1 MKIQSKITLLFLLLS
16 GAILLL
22 LNITIFYL
30 VYRFGFDD
38 FFKRLEARV
47 NISAEVNIFPSA
59 KSKTYLEV
67 RNKYL
72 EKLEAE
78 REYFFNT
85 DTINKVHIPRGIN
98 VKSNFIRNILKDG
111 NARYKVDNTFYAG
124 KVFTKSNEKY
134 IVIVSAA
141 DPSGFQ
147 ELKDLQ
153 RILIYGFLAAMV
165 LVYFVGKIFSFYT
178 FQPVRRIIHNVKNI
192 TANNLHF
199 RLDELSG
206 SDEIAEL
213 SYTFN
218 DMLNRLETAFE
229 TQNNFVS
236 NASHELRTPLTIIS
250 TEAELALNKPDVSTE
265 QREIFNT
272 IYSESEKLGQILNSL
287 LTLAQSGF
295 DGKKQRWES
304 IRIDELL
311 MIASESIKKINPD
324 SNIQIDL
331 DDMPS
336 DERLLYV
343 SGNNNLL
350 RLAITNIISNAC
362 KYSDNRMVKIRLL
375 AENNKV
381 IISIADQ
388 GIGIPQTELQ
398 HVFEPFFRA
407 SNAHNYE
414 GHGVGLPLTL
424 NIIRLHKGSIGIR
437 SEVGTGTEMK
447 IFLPVDNLN
456 PALSFGEGANK
467 QDK

>member
-16 GAILLL
+16 GAILIL
-22 LNITIFYL
+22 LNITVFYL

-59 KSKTYLEV
+59 KSSAYQEV

-72 EKLEAE
+72 ERLEEEQA
-78 REYFFNT
+78 YLFNT
-85 DTINKVHIPRGIN
+85 DTINKIHIKGN
-98 VKSNFIRNILKDG
+98 VDVKSSFIRSILKDG
-111 NARYKVDNTFYAG
+111 NARYKHDNTFYAG
-124 KVFTKSNEKY
+124 KQFTKGTQKY
-134 IVIVSAA
+134 IVIVSAS
-141 DPSGFQ
+141 DPAGFQ

-178 FQPVRRIIHNVKNI
+178 FQPIRRIISNVKNI

-199 RLDELSG
+199 RLDELTG
-206 SDEIAEL
+206 KDEVAEL

-250 TEAELALNKPDVSTE
+250 TEAELALSKHDVSLE
-265 QREIFNT
+265 QREIFST
-272 IYSESEKLGQILNSL
+272 IYSESEKLGQILSSL
-287 LTLAQSGF
+287 LSLAQSGF
-295 DGKKQRWES
+295 DGQKQRWES
-304 IRIDELL
+304 IRIDELV
-311 MIASESIKKINPD
+311 MIASESVKKINPD
-324 SNIQIDL
+324 SNIEIDL
-331 DDMPS
+331 ADMPA

-343 SGNNNLL
+343 SGNSNLL
-350 RLAITNIISNAC
+350 KLAITNIISNAC
-362 KYSDNRMVKIRLL
+362 KYSDNRMVKIRML

-381 IISIADQ
+381 IISVADQ

-398 HVFEPFFRA
+398 HIFEPFFRA
-407 SNAHNYE
+407 SNAHSYE

-437 SEVGTGTEMK
+437 SEVGSGTEMK
-447 IFLPVDNLN
+447 VFLPVD
-456 PALSFGEGANK
+456 ASA
-467 QDK
+467 

>member
-16 GAILLL
+16 GVILLL

-47 NISAEVNIFPSA
+47 NISAEVHLFPGA
-59 KSKTYLEV
+59 KSQAYQEV
-67 RNKYL
+67 RNRYL
-72 EKLEAE
+72 EKLESE
-78 REYFFNT
+78 KEYFFST
-85 DTINKVHIPRGIN
+85 DTLNKININGGIDA
-98 VKSNFIRNILKDG
+98 KSSFIKNILKDSA
-111 NARYKVDNTFYAG
+111 ARYKVDNIFYAG
-124 KVFTKSNEKY
+124 RVFTKGNSKY
-134 IVIVSAA
+134 IVIVSAI

-153 RILIYGFLAAMV
+153 RILVYGFLAAMI
-165 LVYFVGKIFSFYT
+165 LVYFIGKIFSFYT
-178 FQPVRRIIHNVKNI
+178 FQPVRRIINNVKNI

-206 SDEIAEL
+206 KDEIAEL

-250 TEAELALNKPDVSTE
+250 SEAELAISKTDVSPE
-265 QREIFNT
+265 QREVFGT
-272 IYSESEKLGQILNSL
+272 IYSEAEKLGQILNSL

-311 MIASESIKKINPD
+311 MTASESIKRINTD

-331 DDMPS
+331 EDMPT
-336 DERLLYV
+336 DEHLLYV
-343 SGNNNLL
+343 SGNSNLL
-350 RLAITNIISNAC
+350 RLAVTNIISNAC

-375 AENNKV
+375 TENNKV
-381 IISIADQ
+381 IISITDQ
-388 GIGIPQTELQ
+388 GIGIPESELQ
-398 HVFEPFFRA
+398 HIFEPFFRA
-407 SNAHNYE
+407 SNTHSYE

-424 NIIRLHKGSIGIR
+424 NIIRLHRGSIGIR
-437 SEVGTGTEMK
+437 SDVGKGTEIK
-447 IFLPVDNLN
+447 VFLPVESS
-456 PALSFGEGANK
+456 A
-467 QDK
+467 

>member
-16 GAILLL
+16 GVILLL

-47 NISAEVNIFPSA
+47 NISAEVHLFPGA
-59 KSKTYLEV
+59 KSQAYQEV
-67 RNKYL
+67 RNRYL
-72 EKLEAE
+72 EKLESE
-78 REYFFNT
+78 KEYFFST
-85 DTINKVHIPRGIN
+85 DTLNKININGGIDA
-98 VKSNFIRNILKDG
+98 KSSFIKNILKDSA
-111 NARYKVDNTFYAG
+111 ARYKVDNIFYAG
-124 KVFTKSNEKY
+124 RVFTKGNSKY
-134 IVIVSAA
+134 IVIVSAI

-153 RILIYGFLAAMV
+153 RILVYGFLAAMI
-165 LVYFVGKIFSFYT
+165 LVYFIGKIFSFYT
-178 FQPVRRIIHNVKNI
+178 FQPVRRIINNVKNI

-206 SDEIAEL
+206 KDEIAEL

-250 TEAELALNKPDVSTE
+250 SEAELAISKTDVSPE
-265 QREIFNT
+265 QREVFGT
-272 IYSESEKLGQILNSL
+272 IYSEAEKLGQILNSL

-311 MIASESIKKINPD
+311 MTASESIKRINID

-331 DDMPS
+331 EDMPT
-336 DERLLYV
+336 DEHLLYV
-343 SGNNNLL
+343 SGNSNLL
-350 RLAITNIISNAC
+350 RLAVTNIISNAC

-375 AENNKV
+375 TENNKV
-381 IISIADQ
+381 IISITDQ
-388 GIGIPQTELQ
+388 GIGIPESELQ
-398 HVFEPFFRA
+398 HIFEPFFRA
-407 SNAHNYE
+407 SNTHSYE

-424 NIIRLHKGSIGIR
+424 NIIRLHRGSIGIR
-437 SEVGTGTEMK
+437 SDVGKGTEIK
-447 IFLPVDNLN
+447 VFLPVESS
-456 PALSFGEGANK
+456 A
-467 QDK
+467 

>member
-16 GAILLL
+16 GVILLL
-22 LNITIFYL
+22 LNVTVFYL

-47 NISAEVNIFPSA
+47 NISAEVYLFPGA
-59 KSKTYLEV
+59 KSKAYLEV

-78 REYFFNT
+78 QGHIINT
-85 DTINKVHIPRGIN
+85 DTLNKVHIAKGIDA
-98 VKSNFIRNILKDG
+98 KSSFFKSILTDG

-124 KVFTKSNEKY
+124 KVFTRGSERY
-134 IVIVSAA
+134 IVIVSAS
-141 DPSGFQ
+141 DPAGFQ

-178 FQPVRRIIHNVKNI
+178 FQPVRRIINNVKNI

-206 SDEIAEL
+206 KDEVAEL

-250 TEAELALNKPDVSTE
+250 SEAELALKKQDATAE
-265 QREIFNT
+265 QRAIFNT
-272 IYSESEKLGQILNSL
+272 IYSESEKLSQILSSL
-287 LTLAQSGF
+287 LSLAQSGF

-304 IRIDELL
+304 IRIDELV

-331 DDMPS
+331 DDMPT
-336 DERLLYV
+336 DERMLYV
-343 SGNNNLL
+343 SGNSNLL
-350 RLAITNIISNAC
+350 RLAVTNIISNAC

-398 HVFEPFFRA
+398 HIFEPFFRA

-437 SEVGTGTEMK
+437 SEVGSGTEIK
-447 IFLPVDNLN
+447 VFLPVDNLT
-456 PALSFGEGANK
+456 PALS
-467 QDK
+467 

>member
-16 GAILLL
+16 GVILLL

-47 NISAEVNIFPSA
+47 NISAEVHLFPGA
-59 KSKTYLEV
+59 KSQAYQEV
-67 RNKYL
+67 RNRYL
-72 EKLEAE
+72 EKLESE
-78 REYFFNT
+78 KEHFFST
-85 DTINKVHIPRGIN
+85 DTLNKININGGIDA
-98 VKSNFIRNILKDG
+98 KSSFIKNILKDSA
-111 NARYKVDNTFYAG
+111 ARYKVDNIFYAG
-124 KVFTKSNEKY
+124 RVFTKGNSKY
-134 IVIVSAA
+134 IVIVSAI

-153 RILIYGFLAAMV
+153 RILVYGFLAAMI
-165 LVYFVGKIFSFYT
+165 LVYFIGKIFSFYT
-178 FQPVRRIIHNVKNI
+178 FQPVRRIINNVKNI

-206 SDEIAEL
+206 KDEIAEL

-250 TEAELALNKPDVSTE
+250 SEAELAISKTDVSPE
-265 QREIFNT
+265 QREVFGI
-272 IYSESEKLGQILNSL
+272 IYSEAEKLGQILNSL

-311 MIASESIKKINPD
+311 MTASESIKRINID

-331 DDMPS
+331 EDMPT
-336 DERLLYV
+336 DEHLLYV
-343 SGNNNLL
+343 SGNSNLL
-350 RLAITNIISNAC
+350 RLAVTNIISNAC

-375 AENNKV
+375 TENNKV
-381 IISIADQ
+381 IISITDQ
-388 GIGIPQTELQ
+388 GIGIPESELQ
-398 HVFEPFFRA
+398 HIFEPFFRA
-407 SNAHNYE
+407 SNTHSYE

-424 NIIRLHKGSIGIR
+424 NIIRLHRGSIGIR
-437 SEVGTGTEMK
+437 SDVGKGTEIK
-447 IFLPVDNLN
+447 VFLPVE
-456 PALSFGEGANK
+456 ASA
-467 QDK
+467 

>member
-16 GAILLL
+16 GVILLL
-22 LNITIFYL
+22 LNVTVFYL

-47 NISAEVNIFPSA
+47 NISAEINIFPSA
-59 KSKTYLEV
+59 RSRAYQEV

-72 EKLEAE
+72 ERLEAE
-78 REYFFNT
+78 KMYFFNI
-85 DTINKVHIPRGIN
+85 DTLNKVHIAGGIN
-98 VKSNFIRNILKDG
+98 ENSKLIKQILSDST
-111 NARYKVDNTFYAG
+111 ARYKADNTFYAG
-124 KVFTKSNEKY
+124 KLFKKGNSKY
-134 IVIVSAA
+134 IVVVSAS
-141 DPSGFQ
+141 DPAGFQ

-153 RILIYGFLAAMV
+153 KILIYGFLGAMI

-178 FQPVRRIIHNVKNI
+178 FQPVRRIINNVKNI

-206 SDEIAEL
+206 KDEVAEL
-213 SYTFN
+213 SHTFN

-250 TEAELALNKPDVSTE
+250 TEAELALSKSDASPE
-265 QREIFNT
+265 QREIFDT
-272 IYSESEKLGQILNSL
+272 IYSEAEKLRQILNSL
-287 LTLAQSGF
+287 LALAQSGF

-311 MIASESIKKINPD
+311 MIASESIKKINTD

-331 DDMPS
+331 DDMPA

-343 SGNNNLL
+343 SGNSNLL

-381 IISIADQ
+381 IISVTDQ
-388 GIGIPQTELQ
+388 GIGIPESELQ
-398 HVFEPFFRA
+398 HIFEPFFRA
-407 SNAHNYE
+407 SNTHSYE

-424 NIIRLHKGSIGIR
+424 NIIRLHRGSIGIR
-437 SEVGTGTEMK
+437 SDVGKGTEIK
-447 IFLPVDNLN
+447 VFLPVN
-456 PALSFGEGANK
+456 ASA
-467 QDK
+467 

>member
-22 LNITIFYL
+22 LNITVFYL

-59 KSKTYLEV
+59 RSRAYQEV

-72 EKLEAE
+72 ERLEAE
-78 REYFFNT
+78 KMYFFNI
-85 DTINKVHIPRGIN
+85 DTLSRVHINGGIDKN
-98 VKSNFIRNILKDG
+98 SELIKNILKD
-111 NARYKVDNTFYAG
+111 NAARYKADNIFYAG
-124 KVFTKSNEKY
+124 KVFKKDNNRY
-134 IVIVSAA
+134 IVIVSAT

-153 RILIYGFLAAMV
+153 KILIYGFLVAMI
-165 LVYFVGKIFSFYT
+165 LVYFIGKIFSFYT
-178 FQPVRRIIHNVKNI
+178 FQPIRRIINNVKNI

-206 SDEIAEL
+206 KDEVAEL

-250 TEAELALNKPDVSTE
+250 TEAELALSKTDASPE
-265 QREIFNT
+265 QREVFGT
-272 IYSESEKLGQILNSL
+272 IYSEAEKLRQILNSL
-287 LTLAQSGF
+287 LALAQSGF

-311 MIASESIKKINPD
+311 MTASESIKKINTD

-331 DDMPS
+331 EDMPT

-343 SGNNNLL
+343 SGNSNLL
-350 RLAITNIISNAC
+350 RLAVTNIISNAC

-381 IISIADQ
+381 IISVTDQ
-388 GIGIPQTELQ
+388 GIGIPESELQ
-398 HVFEPFFRA
+398 HIFEPFFRA
-407 SNAHNYE
+407 SNTHSYE

-424 NIIRLHKGSIGIR
+424 NIIRLHRGSIGIR
-437 SEVGTGTEMK
+437 SDVGKGTEIK
-447 IFLPVDNLN
+447 IFLPVD
-456 PALSFGEGANK
+456 ASV
-467 QDK
+467 

>member
-22 LNITIFYL
+22 LNLTIFYL

-47 NISAEVNIFPSA
+47 NISAEVNIFVSA
-59 KSKTYLEV
+59 KSKAYLEV

-72 EKLEAE
+72 ERLEAE
-78 REYFFNT
+78 KEYIFDIDTLNT
-85 DTINKVHIPRGIN
+85 VHIPGSIK
-98 VKSNFIRNILKDG
+98 VKSDFIQQILRDG
-111 NARYKVDNTFYAG
+111 NARYKVDNIFYAG
-124 KVFTKSNEKY
+124 KVFKSGTKKY
-134 IVIVSAA
+134 IIIVSAA

-147 ELKDLQ
+147 ELRDLQ
-153 RILIYGFLAAMV
+153 KILVYGFLVAMI

-178 FQPVRRIIHNVKNI
+178 FEPVRRIINNVKNI

-206 SDEIAEL
+206 RDEIAEL

-250 TEAELALNKPDVSTE
+250 TEAELALNRNDINPQ
-265 QREIFNT
+265 QRQIFST

-295 DGKKQRWES
+295 DGKKQQWEN

-311 MIASESIKKINPD
+311 MIASESVKKINPE
-324 SNIQIDL
+324 SYIQIDMA
-331 DDMPS
+331 DMPD
-336 DERLLYV
+336 DENLLYV
-343 SGNNNLL
+343 SGNSNLL
-350 RLAITNIISNAC
+350 RLAITNIISNAS
-362 KYSDNRMVKIRLL
+362 KYSDNQIVKIRLL
-375 AENNKV
+375 TENNKV
-381 IISIADQ
+381 IISITDQ

-398 HVFEPFFRA
+398 HIFEPFFRA
-407 SNAHNYE
+407 SNAHSYE

-437 SEVGTGTEMK
+437 SEVGVGTEIK
-447 IFLPVDNLN
+447 VFLPV
-456 PALSFGEGANK
+456 SSSSNK
-467 QDK
+467 

>member
-16 GAILLL
+16 GVILVL

-47 NISAEVNIFPSA
+47 NISAEVRLFPGA
-59 KSKTYLEV
+59 KSQAYQEV
-67 RNKYL
+67 RNRYL
-72 EKLEAE
+72 EKLESE
-78 REYFFNT
+78 KEYFFST
-85 DTINKVHIPRGIN
+85 DTLNKININGGIN
-98 VKSNFIRNILKDG
+98 VKSSFIKNILKDSA
-111 NARYKVDNTFYAG
+111 ARYKVDNIFYAG
-124 KVFTKSNEKY
+124 KVFTKGNSRY
-134 IVIVSAA
+134 IVIVSAI

-153 RILIYGFLAAMV
+153 RILVYGFLAAMI

-178 FQPVRRIIHNVKNI
+178 FQPVRRIINNVKNI

-206 SDEIAEL
+206 KDEIAEL

-250 TEAELALNKPDVSTE
+250 TEAELALSKTDANPE
-265 QREIFNT
+265 QRQIFGT

-304 IRIDELL
+304 IRMDELL
-311 MIASESIKKINPD
+311 MTASESIKRINTD

-331 DDMPS
+331 EDMPT
-336 DERLLYV
+336 DEHLLYV
-343 SGNNNLL
+343 SGNSNLL
-350 RLAITNIISNAC
+350 RLAVTNIISNAC

-381 IISIADQ
+381 IISITDQ
-388 GIGIPQTELQ
+388 GIGIPESELQ
-398 HVFEPFFRA
+398 HIFEPFFRA
-407 SNAHNYE
+407 SNTHSYE

-424 NIIRLHKGSIGIR
+424 NIIRLHRGSIGIR
-437 SEVGTGTEMK
+437 SDVGKGTEIK
-447 IFLPVDNLN
+447 VFLPLE
-456 PALSFGEGANK
+456 ASA
-467 QDK
+467 

>member
-16 GAILLL
+16 GVILLL
-22 LNITIFYL
+22 LNLTVFYL

-47 NISAEVNIFPSA
+47 NISAEVNIFPGA
-59 KSKTYLEV
+59 KSKAYQEV

-78 REYFFNT
+78 KGYFFNT
-85 DTINKVHIPRGIN
+85 DTIYKVYIPKGIN
-98 VKSNFIRNILKDG
+98 VKSDFFQRILKDG
-111 NARYKVDNTFYAG
+111 NARHKVDNTFYAG
-124 KVFTKSNEKY
+124 KIFTKGSERY
-134 IVIVSAA
+134 MVIVSAS
-141 DPSGFQ
+141 DPAGFQ

-153 RILIYGFLAAMV
+153 KILVYGFLAAMV
-165 LVYFVGKIFSFYT
+165 LVYFVGKAFSFYT
-178 FQPVRRIIHNVKNI
+178 FQPVRRIINNVKNI

-206 SDEIAEL
+206 KDEITEL

-250 TEAELALNKPDVSTE
+250 TEAELALSKTDVSPQ

-272 IYSESEKLGQILNSL
+272 IYSESEKLGHILNSL

-304 IRIDELL
+304 IRIDELV
-311 MIASESIKKINPD
+311 MVASESIKKINPE
-324 SNIQIDL
+324 SSIQIDL
-331 DDMPS
+331 ADMPA

-343 SGNNNLL
+343 NGNSNLL

-381 IISIADQ
+381 IVAITDQ

-398 HVFEPFFRA
+398 HIFEPFFRA
-407 SNAHNYE
+407 SNAHSYE

-437 SEVGTGTEMK
+437 SEVGTGTEIK
-447 IFLPVDNLN
+447 VFLPVD
-456 PALSFGEGANK
+456 ASI
-467 QDK
+467 

>member
-16 GAILLL
+16 GAILIL
-22 LNITIFYL
+22 LNITVFYL

-59 KSKTYLEV
+59 KSGAYQEM

-72 EKLEAE
+72 ERLEAE
-78 REYFFNT
+78 QAYLFNI
-85 DTINKVHIPRGIN
+85 DTINRVHIKGNID
-98 VKSNFIRNILKDG
+98 VKSGFIQNILRNG
-111 NARYKVDNTFYAG
+111 RARYKLDNTFYAG
-124 KVFTKSNEKY
+124 RQFNKGTEKY
-134 IVIVSAA
+134 IVIVSAS
-141 DPSGFQ
+141 DPAGFQ

-153 RILIYGFLAAMV
+153 EILIYGFLAAMV

-178 FQPVRRIIHNVKNI
+178 FQPIRRIISNVKNI

-199 RLDELSG
+199 RLDELTG
-206 SDEIAEL
+206 KDEVAEL

-250 TEAELALNKPDVSTE
+250 TEAELALSKDNVSAE
-265 QREIFNT
+265 QREVFNT
-272 IYSESEKLGQILNSL
+272 IYSESEKLGQILSSL
-287 LTLAQSGF
+287 LSLAQTGF

-304 IRIDELL
+304 IRIDELV
-311 MIASESIKKINPD
+311 MVASESVKKIKPD
-324 SNIQIDL
+324 SNIEIDL
-331 DDMPS
+331 DTMPA

-343 SGNNNLL
+343 SGNSNLL
-350 RLAITNIISNAC
+350 KLAITNIISNAC
-362 KYSDNRMVKIRLL
+362 KYSDNRMVKIRMM

-381 IISIADQ
+381 IVSVADQ

-398 HVFEPFFRA
+398 HIFEPFFRA
-407 SNAHNYE
+407 SNTHSYE

-437 SEVGTGTEMK
+437 SEVGSGTEIK
-447 IFLPVDNLN
+447 VFLPVDKS
-456 PALSFGEGANK
+456 A
-467 QDK
+467 

>member
-30 VYRFGFDD
+30 VYKFGFDD

-47 NISAEVNIFPSA
+47 NISAEVNVFPSS
-59 KSKTYLEV
+59 KSRAYQEV

-78 REYFFNT
+78 KAYIFDI
-85 DTINKVHIPRGIN
+85 DTINRVHIPGHID
-98 VKSNFIRNILKDG
+98 VKSDFIGRILRDG
-111 NARYKVDNTFYAG
+111 NARHKVENTFYAG
-124 KVFTKSNEKY
+124 KVFAKNDKKY

-141 DPSGFQ
+141 DPSGFD
-147 ELKDLQ
+147 ELKILQ
-153 RILIYGFLAAMV
+153 RTLIYGFLVAMV

-178 FQPVRRIIHNVKNI
+178 FQPIRRIISNVKSI

-206 SDEIAEL
+206 KDEVTEL

-218 DMLNRLETAFE
+218 DMLDRLETAFE

-236 NASHELRTPLTIIS
+236 NASHELRTPLTVIS
-250 TEAELALNKPDVSTE
+250 SEAELALNKLDVTPQ
-265 QREIFNT
+265 QREIFKT
-272 IYSESEKLGQILNSL
+272 IYAESEKLNQILSSL
-287 LTLAQSGF
+287 LSLAQSGF
-295 DGKKQRWES
+295 DGEKQRWES
-304 IRIDELL
+304 IRIDELVI
-311 MIASESIKKINPD
+311 IASESVKKIKPN
-324 SNIQIDL
+324 SNIQIDFAN
-331 DDMPS
+331 MPA

-343 SGNNNLL
+343 KGNNNLL

-362 KYSDNRMVKIRLL
+362 KYSDNLMVKVSIKV
-375 AENNKV
+375 ENNKV
-381 IISIADQ
+381 IISVVDQ

-398 HVFEPFFRA
+398 HIFEPFFRA
-407 SNAHNYE
+407 SNTHDYE

-424 NIIRLHKGSIGIR
+424 NIIRLHKGTIGIR
-437 SEVGTGTEMK
+437 SEVGSGTEIK
-447 IFLPVDNLN
+447 VFLPV
-456 PALSFGEGANK
+456 EV
-467 QDK
+467 

>member
-16 GAILLL
+16 GLILLL
-22 LNITIFYL
+22 LNITVFYL

-59 KSKTYLEV
+59 RSRAYQEV

-72 EKLEAE
+72 ERLEAE
-78 REYFFNT
+78 KMYFFNV
-85 DTINKVHIPRGIN
+85 DTLSKVHITGGIN
-98 VKSNFIRNILKDG
+98 ENSKLIKQILKDSS
-111 NARYKVDNTFYAG
+111 ARYKADNTFYAG
-124 KVFTKSNEKY
+124 KLFKKGNDKY
-134 IVIVSAA
+134 IVVVSAS
-141 DPSGFQ
+141 DPAGFQ

-153 RILIYGFLAAMV
+153 KILIYGFLAAMV
-165 LVYFVGKIFSFYT
+165 LVYFIGKMFSFYT
-178 FQPVRRIIHNVKNI
+178 FQPVRRIINNVKNI

-206 SDEIAEL
+206 KDEITEL

-250 TEAELALNKPDVSTE
+250 SEAELALSKTDASPE
-265 QREIFNT
+265 QREVFGT
-272 IYSESEKLGQILNSL
+272 IYSEAEKLSHILSSL

-311 MIASESIKKINPD
+311 MTASESIKKINTD

-331 DDMPS
+331 EDMPT

-343 SGNNNLL
+343 SGNSNLL

-375 AENNKV
+375 AESNKV

-388 GIGIPQTELQ
+388 GIGIPESELQ
-398 HVFEPFFRA
+398 HIFEPFFRA
-407 SNAHNYE
+407 SNTHNYE

-424 NIIRLHKGSIGIR
+424 NIIRLHRGSIGIR
-437 SEVGTGTEMK
+437 SDVGKGTEIK
-447 IFLPVDNLN
+447 VFLPVD
-456 PALSFGEGANK
+456 ASA
-467 QDK
+467 

>member
-1 MKIQSKITLLFLLLS
+1 MKIQSKITLLFLILS
-16 GAILLL
+16 GGILLL
-22 LNITIFYL
+22 LNASIFYL
-30 VYRFGFDD
+30 VYKFSFDD

-47 NISAEVNIFPSA
+47 NISAQVHLFPGA
-59 KSKTYLEV
+59 KSIAYQEV
-67 RNKYL
+67 RNRYL
-72 EKLEAE
+72 EKLESE
-78 REYFFNT
+78 KEYYFNT
-85 DTINKVHIPRGIN
+85 DTLSNIHIPAGIG
-98 VKSNFIRNILKDG
+98 KKGDFIQNILKSG
-111 NARYKVDNTFYAG
+111 TAHHKVDNTFYAG
-124 KVFTKSNEKY
+124 KVFSKGSEKY

-147 ELKDLQ
+147 ELGDLQ
-153 RILIYGFLAAMV
+153 KILLYGFLAAMI

-178 FQPVRRIIHNVKNI
+178 FQPVRRIINNVKNI

-206 SDEIAEL
+206 KDEITEL

-250 TEAELALNKPDVSTE
+250 TEAELALSKPDVTDE
-265 QREIFNT
+265 QRGVLTT

-311 MIASESIKKINPD
+311 MVASESVKKINTE
-324 SNIQIDL
+324 SNLQVDL
-331 DDMPS
+331 TDMPG
-336 DERLLYV
+336 DENLLYV
-343 SGNNNLL
+343 SGNSNLL

-362 KYSDNRMVKIRLL
+362 KYSDNRMVKISLL

-381 IISIADQ
+381 IIAISDQ
-388 GIGIPQTELQ
+388 GIGIPQSELQ
-398 HVFEPFFRA
+398 HIFEPFFRA
-407 SNAHNYE
+407 SNAHSYE

-424 NIIRLHKGSIGIR
+424 NIIRLHKGSLGIR
-437 SEVGTGTEMK
+437 SEVGIGTEIK
-447 IFLPVDNLN
+447 IFLPVE
-456 PALSFGEGANK
+456 AS
-467 QDK
+467 